1 MFSCEQIDSLILNIF
16 NMPPN
21 SKSIRAKQNKTK
33 KLFTTSSVKAYFTVQ
48 DASPYTTDYGKV
60 KSNELGWQKL
70 EKTQFLEVGK
80 AACKATCSD
89 LFPD

>member
-1 MFSCEQIDSLILNIF
+1 MFSCEQTDSLILNIF

-21 SKSIRAKQNKTK
+21 SKCIRAKQNKTK